1 MDVYKIP
8 QPVPV
13 DITYSVKIICN
24 RMREI
29 NSFNKNV
36 LEKFSSKQAYAEIKG
51 HYIPIV
57 MGNIT
62 DESES
67 GLEKRKYYIQSYE
80 FTMLG
85 FLIDENEFEVSP
97 AITRILKV
105 LELDNR
111 KIINRKKDKED
122 VIVGPKEILFII
134 GNSTITQV
142 YDYNTNILVKSKIN
156 ISSFD
161 VYINNN
167 YYGSDLTEIQI
178 NNKDTLRIVII
189 KTNGGLES
197 KILYENTLI

>member
-1 MDVYKIP
+1 M
-8 QPVPV
+8 
-13 DITYSVKIICN
+13 
-24 RMREI
+24 
-29 NSFNKNV
+29 
-36 LEKFSSKQAYAEIKG
+36 
-51 HYIPIV
+51 
-57 MGNIT
+57 
-62 DESES
+62 
-67 GLEKRKYYIQSYE
+67 
-80 FTMLG
+80 
-85 FLIDENEFEVSP
+85 
-97 AITRILKV
+97 
-105 LELDNR
+105 
-111 KIINRKKDKED
+111 
-122 VIVGPKEILFII
+122 FII